1 MGNRRTTTGIA
12 TVALIGNPNTGK
24 STLFNRLTGSRQRIG
39 NYPGVTVAKKS
50 GRMVLD
56 GREINVLDLPGAY
69 SLAASSPDE
78 RISSDVLSGRGED
91 VPDLT
96 ICVVDSRQLARSLQ
110 LACQIADLGV
120 PLIIALNFMDE
131 VTASGQSVNAALLS
145 QRLGVPVIPISARK
159 GQGLEGLYR
168 AIGECLE
175 TPVFLRTPQWPECV
189 QEATRV
195 LKDGLKTNI
204 HLSDAE
210 LRRIVFDHRSA
221 YLDLVGC
228 PESERKQVVQSARA
242 PIREAG
248 FDPYSIEMVVFQKF
262 ISELM
267 EGVTRADNHAQI
279 QMTGRIDSILT
290 HRFFGLL
297 IFAGL
302 MFVVFEAI
310 YTLSGPAMDL
320 IETLFSWLGE
330 VVGNFLAP
338 VPVFQSLVCDGII
351 AGAGGVVV
359 FLPQIFLLFFFVSLL
374 EDTGY
379 MARAAFLMD
388 KLFGWCG
395 LNGKSFVPLLSS
407 YACAVPGIF
416 ATRTIENP
424 RARLVTVLVAPL
436 MSCSARLPVYL
447 LLIGAFIEPVWGVWA
462 ASLTL
467 FAAQML
473 GLFVAL
479 PLAWVVN
486 RFIFKTPNQPF
497 IMEMPPY
504 RFPVPKDVLWRMW
517 MGGKEFLQRAGTIIV
532 VISVIIW
539 ALLYFPHKQGAH
551 DEGADPV
558 VQAEQIEQS
567 FLGRA
572 GHTLQPIFA
581 PAGFDWKITVG
592 VLASFPARE
601 VIVSTLGIIYRL
613 GGDVED
619 SDGALAD
626 ALRAERWQDGPHK
639 GQPVFTLPVALAIM
653 VFFAFCMQC
662 SSTLVVIAREV
673 GARYAV
679 LTFVYM
685 TTLAWVAAVVVYQ
698 TTSLFL

>member
-1 MGNRRTTTGIA
+1 
-12 TVALIGNPNTGK
+12 
-24 STLFNRLTGSRQRIG
+24 
-39 NYPGVTVAKKS
+39 
-50 GRMVLD
+50 
-56 GREINVLDLPGAY
+56 
-69 SLAASSPDE
+69 
-78 RISSDVLSGRGED
+78 
-91 VPDLT
+91 
-96 ICVVDSRQLARSLQ
+96 
-110 LACQIADLGV
+110 
-120 PLIIALNFMDE
+120 
-131 VTASGQSVNAALLS
+131 
-145 QRLGVPVIPISARK
+145 
-159 GQGLEGLYR
+159 
-168 AIGECLE
+168 
-175 TPVFLRTPQWPECV
+175 
-189 QEATRV
+189 
-195 LKDGLKTNI
+195 
-204 HLSDAE
+204 
-210 LRRIVFDHRSA
+210 
-221 YLDLVGC
+221 
-228 PESERKQVVQSARA
+228 
-242 PIREAG
+242 
-248 FDPYSIEMVVFQKF
+248 
-262 ISELM
+262 
-267 EGVTRADNHAQI
+267 
-279 QMTGRIDSILT
+279 MTSRIDSILT

-302 MFVVFEAI
+302 MFLVFEAI
-310 YTLSGPAMDL
+310 YTLAGPAMDL
-320 IETLFSWLGE
+320 IDSLFSWLGE

-424 RARLVTVLVAPL
+424 RARLVTILVAPL

-447 LLIGAFIEPVWGVWA
+447 LLIGAFIEPVWGVWV

-486 RFIFKTPNQPF
+486 RFIFKTPHQSF

-551 DEGADPV
+551 DEGADPGCRRSRSSR
-558 VQAEQIEQS
+558 AS
-567 FLGRA
+567 SAGRA
-572 GHTLQPIFA
+572 MPCSRSLPRR
-581 PAGFDWKITVG
+581 
-592 VLASFPARE
+592 ASTGRSPSACWRASRPAR

-613 GGDVED
+613 GGDVEN

-626 ALRAERWQDGPHK
+626 ALRAERWPDGPHK

-662 SSTLVVIAREV
+662 ASTLVVIAREV
-673 GARYAV
+673 GAG
-679 LTFVYM
+679 M
-685 TTLAWVAAVVVYQ
+685 P
-698 TTSLFL
+698 SSPSSI

>member
-1 MGNRRTTTGIA
+1 M
-12 TVALIGNPNTGK
+12 
-24 STLFNRLTGSRQRIG
+24 
-39 NYPGVTVAKKS
+39 AKKS
-50 GRMVLD
+50 GRMVLE
-56 GREINVLDLPGAY
+56 GREINVLDLPGSY

-131 VTASGQSVNAALLS
+131 VIASGQSVNAVLLS

-159 GQGLEGLYR
+159 GDGLDGLYQ
-168 AIGECLE
+168 AISECLE

-189 QEATRV
+189 ESATRI
-195 LKDGLKTNI
+195 LKEELKTNI

-210 LRRIVFDHRSA
+210 LRRIVFDHRSS

-228 PESERKQVVQSARA
+228 PEPERKQVVHPARV

-262 ISELM
+262 ISELLD
-267 EGVTRADNHAQI
+267 GVTRADNHAQI

-302 MFVVFEAI
+302 MFLVFEAI
-310 YTLSGPAMDL
+310 YTLASPVMDL
-320 IETLFSWLGE
+320 IDTLFSWLGG

-359 FLPQIFLLFFFVSLL
+359 FPAPDFPPVFLRFPVGRHGLHGPGGLPHGQALRVVRPQWQKFRSAALQLRLC
-374 EDTGY
+374 
-379 MARAAFLMD
+379 RA
-388 KLFGWCG
+388 
-395 LNGKSFVPLLSS
+395 
-407 YACAVPGIF
+407 GIF

-467 FAAQML
+467 FAMQML

-479 PLAWVVN
+479 PLAWVIN
-486 RFIFKTPNQPF
+486 RFIFKTPSQSF

-551 DEGADPV
+551 DAGADPV

-572 GHTLQPIFA
+572 GHVLQPIFA

-613 GGDVED
+613 GGDAEN

-626 ALRAERWQDGPHK
+626 ALRAERWPDGPHK
-639 GQPVFTLPVALAIM
+639 GQPVFTMPVALAIM

-662 SSTLVVIAREV
+662 ASTLVVIAREV